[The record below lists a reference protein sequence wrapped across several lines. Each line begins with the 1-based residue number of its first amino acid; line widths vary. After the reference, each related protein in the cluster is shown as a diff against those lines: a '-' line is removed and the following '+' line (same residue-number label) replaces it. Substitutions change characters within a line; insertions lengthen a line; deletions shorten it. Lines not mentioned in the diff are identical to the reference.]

1 MATAVLE
8 NVNKFSYLGL
18 RRRPTYNEIIG
29 LIKEN
34 ETLTGELPNRDATFF
49 KASNEGSFFDGL
61 DSLEVLKEQQH
72 RILQRQMQ
80 DLLLRQNVREN
91 GGTFHLERHMHNTP
105 SSSSSSSTP
114 ISVGSDFG
122 TLRTTGI
129 QAELQ
134 ERARQTMS
142 RQQQTGGAHAEQTSQ
157 QARLPTLDSFLSNIT
172 SPLQKMIRPLPIPSR
187 QPQTI
192 DLTTDHVEEAQQ
204 QFFPEEMTARDVAD
218 ETPELDKKQELIFYS
233 LKAVN
238 PDASRAEFDNAFK
251 ILDKFKDVK
260 SGTLVRNQT
269 NRDSVFGTM
278 HKTGY
283 ITQPTFNQYLELV
296 EQEKQASG
304 QENKEA
310 VRNEMGRLYT
320 NAIYNKYIAPMSVR
334 KGAETKAKARKS
346 TSASSSMGV

>member
-18 RRRPTYNEIIG
+18 RRRPTYDEVVG

-91 GGTFHLERHMHNTP
+91 GGTFHLERHRQNTP
-105 SSSSSSSTP
+105 STPSSSTP

-134 ERARQTMS
+134 ERARQAMS

-157 QARLPTLDSFLSNIT
+157 QARLPTLDSFLSGIT
-172 SPLQKMIRPLPIPSR
+172 SPLQRMIQPLPIPRR
-187 QPQTI
+187 QPETV
-192 DLTTDHVEEAQQ
+192 DLTTDDVEEAQE
-204 QFFPEEMTARDVAD
+204 QFFPEEMATAREEEPKKPAKLMTKISYSTNISNWSED
-218 ETPELDKKQELIFYS
+218 ELAFQLYIRGVDINDPEISLEGVKKKGKGRGI
-233 LKAVN
+233 
-238 PDASRAEFDNAFK
+238 
-251 ILDKFKDVK
+251 
-260 SGTLVRNQT
+260 T
-269 NRDSVFGTM
+269 NRQHYRNIAQNM
-278 HKTGY
+278 
-283 ITQPTFNQYLELV
+283 ITNGEWDRRIE
-296 EQEKQASG
+296 EQLLQSRIAEYK
-304 QENKEA
+304 N
-310 VRNEMGRLYT
+310 RNRPRGS
-320 NAIYNKYIAPMSVR
+320 KD
-334 KGAETKAKARKS
+334 
-346 TSASSSMGV
+346 

>member
-1 MATAVLE
+1 MATATLE

-91 GGTFHLERHMHNTP
+91 GGTFHLERHRQNTP
-105 SSSSSSSTP
+105 STPSSSTP

-134 ERARQTMS
+134 ERARQAMS

-157 QARLPTLDSFLSNIT
+157 QARLPTLDSFLSGIT
-172 SPLQKMIRPLPIPSR
+172 SPLQRMIQPLPIPRR
-187 QPQTI
+187 QPETV
-192 DLTTDHVEEAQQ
+192 DLTTDDVEEAQE
-204 QFFPEEMTARDVAD
+204 QFFPEEMATAREEEPKKPAKLMTKISYSTNISNWSEDELAFQLYIRGVDVND
-218 ETPELDKKQELIFYS
+218 PEISLEGVKKKGKGRGI
-233 LKAVN
+233 
-238 PDASRAEFDNAFK
+238 
-251 ILDKFKDVK
+251 
-260 SGTLVRNQT
+260 T
-269 NRDSVFGTM
+269 NRQHYRNIAQNM
-278 HKTGY
+278 
-283 ITQPTFNQYLELV
+283 ITNGEWDRRV
-296 EQEKQASG
+296 EERLLQIRISEYK
-304 QENKEA
+304 N
-310 VRNEMGRLYT
+310 RNRPRGS
-320 NAIYNKYIAPMSVR
+320 KD
-334 KGAETKAKARKS
+334 
-346 TSASSSMGV
+346 